1 MAEKTPLFYRKFDY
15 DRRLVPN
22 AYVASR
28 DQAATNVAQ
37 AEAATGLTVGYPG
50 WNILYYVTL
59 ASLKPGDHNV
69 ILETGTNWGFS
80 TIMLAQA
87 LRDSGLDGEVHS
99 SELDP
104 ENHRRA
110 QDNLAGSGVGD
121 LVRLHLGDSLA
132 FLREFAAARPRVRV
146 AFLDSGHDQEHVLEE
161 FRLLRPLL
169 DEAGTVIFDNTFKLR
184 TDDDPE
190 QNVNGGLRRIMSE
203 FGGNLVNF
211 PHCSWYTPG
220 MVRLAGGSLRPGLG
234 LRRWRARPN
243 CSPSSRPGAA
253 PRESRA
259 RTWPTSAGSRCW
271 PGASARPWPAAT

>member
-1 MAEKTPLFYRKFDY
+1 MNMAEKTPLFYRKFDY

-110 QDNLAGSGVGD
+110 QDNLARSGVGD

-132 FLREFAAARPRVRV
+132 FLREFAAARPVVRV

-190 QNVNGGLRRIMSE
+190 QKVNGGLRRIMSE

-220 MVRLAGGSLRPGLG
+220 MAV
-234 LRRWRARPN
+234 WQ
-243 CSPSSRPGAA
+243 AA
-253 PRESRA
+253 PFA
-259 RTWPTSAGSRCW
+259 RDWA
-271 PGASARPWPAAT
+271 